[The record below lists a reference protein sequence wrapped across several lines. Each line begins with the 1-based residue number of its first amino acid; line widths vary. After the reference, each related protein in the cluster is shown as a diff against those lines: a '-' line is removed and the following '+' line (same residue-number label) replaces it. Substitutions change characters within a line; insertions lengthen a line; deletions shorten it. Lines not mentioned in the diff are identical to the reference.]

1 MKLSNSF
8 IISLTGIASLLT
20 LGLVKGIDTSMALSG
35 VVLSYV
41 GARAGQK
48 GAMVFAS
55 SRDEKSDTDE
65 IIRSIMN

>member
-8 IISLTGIASLLT
+8 IISLAGIASLIT
-20 LGLVKGIDTSMALSG
+20 LGLAKGVDVSMALSG

-41 GARAGQK
+41 GSRAGQK

-55 SRDEKSDTDE
+55 SRDANSNTDE

>member
-8 IISLTGIASLLT
+8 IISLSGIIALLT
-20 LGLVKGIDTSMALSG
+20 LGLIKGIDTSMALSG

-41 GARAGQK
+41 GSRAGQK

-55 SRDEKSDTDE
+55 SRDANSNTDQVIKEIEK
-65 IIRSIMN
+65 

>member
-1 MKLSNSF
+1 MRLSNSF
-8 IISLTGIASLLT
+8 ILSLSGIIALLT
-20 LGLVKGIDTSMALSG
+20 LGLAKGIDVSMSLSG

-41 GARAGQK
+41 GSRAGQK

-55 SRDEKSDTDE
+55 SRDANSNTDE

>member
-8 IISLTGIASLLT
+8 IISLSGIIALLT
-20 LGLVKGIDTSMALSG
+20 LGLAKGVDVSMALSG

-41 GARAGQK
+41 GSRAGQK

-55 SRDEKSDTDE
+55 SRDEKSNTDE
-65 IIRSIMN
+65 IIKEIEK